1 MKKEK
6 FITCCLSCKTL
17 SLKVFCEISFF
28 IDCEKSVIIIN
39 EYDRKILVSNAS
51 KMPSSFASN
60 DKI

>member
-6 FITCCLSCKTL
+6 FTTCCSSCKTL
-17 SLKVFCEISFF
+17 SLKAFCEISFF
-28 IDCEKSVIIIN
+28 IDCEESVAIIK
-39 EYDRKILVSNAS
+39 EYDKKILVSYAS